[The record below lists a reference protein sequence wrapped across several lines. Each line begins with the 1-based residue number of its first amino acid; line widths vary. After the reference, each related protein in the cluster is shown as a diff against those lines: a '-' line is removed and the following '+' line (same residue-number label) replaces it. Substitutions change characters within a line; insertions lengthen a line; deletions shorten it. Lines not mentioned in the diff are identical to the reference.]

1 MYQTWYR
8 ALVNGAPGQVRE
20 SPLGLVMV
28 GVPAGESRVVLT
40 FEAPFGLKAAFY
52 LSLAAAFGWVAW
64 VIQRFARAVPGL
76 LDSEAE

>member
-1 MYQTWYR
+1 
-8 ALVNGAPGQVRE
+8 
-20 SPLGLVMV
+20 MV